1 MATEETVIKILDYAW
16 VVIGALLGVV
26 WKMLNSRIEAVEHHI
41 EEIDSAHTSEMNRQ
55 RDNIAKLFDK
65 LEEHGRRSEQRHV
78 EILQALHTGLSQKAD
93 K

>member
-41 EEIDSAHTSEMNRQ
+41 DEIDAVHTSEMNRQ

>member
-1 MATEETVIKILDYAW
+1 MAPDESVFKILNYAW
-16 VVIGALLGVV
+16 LIVSALLGVV
-26 WKMLNSRIEAVEHHI
+26 WKMLNSRIDAVKEHVD
-41 EEIDSAHTSEMNRQ
+41 EIGNAHTAEMNRQ